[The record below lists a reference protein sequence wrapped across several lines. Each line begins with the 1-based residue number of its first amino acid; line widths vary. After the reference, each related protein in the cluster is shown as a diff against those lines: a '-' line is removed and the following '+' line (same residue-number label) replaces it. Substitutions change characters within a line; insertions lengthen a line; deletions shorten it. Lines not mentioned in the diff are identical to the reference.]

1 MSQHELDKAIAAVRG
16 EEVSDKTVYEAAGRV
31 FRQVFDTSF
40 LGGGGDIDRIRGC
53 ADFQALIPAYLAGT
67 LPPARALLVR
77 DHTLECVEC
86 RRELRTAQGERQPA
100 VPFVKP
106 QKRMPLLVWSMA
118 AMLMIGVGI
127 GLTGAR
133 YGLLPG
139 QHAVRATVASV
150 EGSLYRISSIG
161 SALVEVGS
169 AINST
174 DEIRTA
180 RGSSAILRLVSGG
193 EVELAESSDVS
204 ISRSWKGTTVNL
216 EQGRAIVQASGAATT
231 FYVSAGGMVVPVKN
245 AVLSLNHGVKG
256 SRVAFAKGSGQVE
269 QGQAR
274 YQLAAGQQMATNGLG
289 AAPIASEFNWSK
301 NAGAHLALLGEFSTL
316 QQQVQNIAMPGLRY
330 SSNLVKYVPAGSV
343 VYASIPNVGSAIA
356 EAKHLFDERLTE
368 SEVLRDWWKQ
378 QSPSRSADLDRMV
391 TQVSSIS
398 RYLGDEIVF
407 SAASYGPTHR
417 DEPLVLAGIR
427 QSGLA
432 EYLQKNLPATG
443 LQVITDASAI
453 PATSSDKLLVLLS
466 NNVLAASTDAL
477 QLQAAAKLIQNA
489 GANAAAQPFTA
500 TPFYARIAKSYSA
513 GAGYLLAVDL
523 EQMMPKSVSSTKEMP
538 AGLNNV
544 QYLVLERRTGAG
556 ATETRAA
563 LSFEGGRQGVASWL
577 GAPGPMGS
585 LDFVS
590 PEATIASSF
599 VMKSPRSVL
608 QELIGA
614 STQADGRVSDEL
626 AKFEAVAGVSVLD
639 DIAAPVGSNF
649 TFAFDGPLLPIPAW
663 KLVLEVNDTAKLQ
676 QTITTLID
684 RFNQQSTGS
693 QGKLQTGSE
702 EVNSRVFYWLR
713 GDKMPMAVYYTF
725 ADGYLLAGPSE
736 ANLQQAIQ
744 NRQTGYTLASS
755 ASFRNQLPAD
765 NYTNFSA
772 IIYTN
777 PGSSFGVLAEQL
789 KNSTAL
795 SAAQKQ
801 SLSALVTSST
811 PGLICVY
818 GEPDRIVAASRGSFL
833 GFNLGTL
840 AGIHQGQPLLP
851 LIASSMKSSLPAQK

>member
-1 MSQHELDKAIAAVRG
+1 MSQRELDKAIAAARG
-16 EEVSDKTVYEAAGRV
+16 EEPSDKTVYEAAGRV

-40 LGGGGDIDRIRGC
+40 LHGDIDRIRGC
-53 ADFQALIPAYLAGT
+53 ADFQALIPSYLSGT

-86 RRELRTAQGERQPA
+86 RGELRRARGEAQPA
-100 VPFVKP
+100 LVLANPR
-106 QKRMPLLVWSMA
+106 KRVPLLAWSMA
-118 AMLMIGVGI
+118 ATLVIGMAI
-127 GLTGAR
+127 GLTGAH

-139 QHAVRATVASV
+139 QHAVRATVISV
-150 EGSLYRISSIG
+150 EGSLCRISSIG

-180 RGSSAILRLVSGG
+180 RGSRAILRLVSGG

-216 EQGRAIVQASGAATT
+216 EQGRAIAQAYGQSGT
-231 FYVSAGGMVVPVKN
+231 FYVSAGGMVVPVQN
-245 AVLSLNHGVKG
+245 AVLSLNHGLKG
-256 SRVAFAKGSGQVE
+256 SRVAFAKGSGLVE
-269 QGQAR
+269 QDHASFN
-274 YQLAAGQQMATNGLG
+274 LIAGQQMATNGLG
-289 AAPIASEFNWSK
+289 AAPIASEFSWSQ
-301 NAGAHLALLGEFSTL
+301 NAVAHLALLGEFSTL

-330 SSNLVKYVPAGSV
+330 TSNLAKYVPAGSV

-356 EAKHLFDERLTE
+356 EAKRLFDERLTE

-378 QSPSRSADLDRMV
+378 QSPSRGADLDRMV
-391 TQVSSIS
+391 TQVSAIS
-398 RYLGDEIVF
+398 QYLSDEIVF

-427 QSGLA
+427 QAGLA
-432 EYLQKNLPATG
+432 EYIQQNFPAAG

-453 PATSSDKLLVLLS
+453 PATSSNKLLVLLS
-466 NNVLAASTDAL
+466 NNILAASTDVL
-477 QLQAAAKLIQNA
+477 QLQAAAKLIQNL
-489 GANAAAQPFTA
+489 NAAAQPFTA
-500 TPFYARIAKSYSA
+500 TPFYGRIAKSYSA
-513 GAGYLLAVDL
+513 GVGYLLAVDL
-523 EQMMPKSVSSTKEMP
+523 EQMLPKSVSSTKEMP
-538 AGLNNV
+538 PGLNNV
-544 QYLVLERRTGAG
+544 QYLVLERRAGTG
-556 ATETRAA
+556 ATETRAS
-563 LSFEGGRQGVASWL
+563 LSFEGGRQGLASWL

-590 PEATIASSF
+590 PDATIASSF
-599 VMKSPRSVL
+599 VMKNPRSVL

-614 STQADGRVSDEL
+614 STQAGGRVSDEL
-626 AKFEAVAGVSVLD
+626 AKFESVAGVSVLD
-639 DIAAPVGSNF
+639 DVAAPIGSNA

-676 QTITTLID
+676 QTFTTLID
-684 RFNQQSTGS
+684 RFNQQSTGA

-702 EVNSRVFYWLR
+702 EVNSRIFYWLR
-713 GDKMPMAVYYTF
+713 SDKAPNLSVYYTF

-736 ANLQQAIQ
+736 ANLVQAIQ

-755 ASFRNQLPAD
+755 SNFRNQLPAD

-777 PGSSFGVLAEQL
+777 PGSSFAPLAEQL
-789 KNSTAL
+789 KNSAAL
-795 SAAQKQ
+795 TPAQKQ
-801 SLSALVTSST
+801 SLSALIASST
-811 PGLICVY
+811 PGLVCVY
-818 GEPDRIVAASRGSFL
+818 GEPDRIVAASSGSFL

-851 LIASSMKSSLPAQK
+851 LIASSMRSSLPARK

>member
-1 MSQHELDKAIAAVRG
+1 MNQRKLDQAIAAVRG
-16 EEVSDKTVYEAAGRV
+16 EEASDKIVYEAAGRV
-31 FRQVFDTSF
+31 FRQVFDASF
-40 LGGGGDIDRIRGC
+40 LHGDIDRIRGC
-53 ADFQALIPAYLAGT
+53 ADFQALLPSYLSGT
-67 LPPARALLVR
+67 LPAARALLVR

-86 RRELRTAQGERQPA
+86 RRELRRAQGERQPA
-100 VPFVKP
+100 IAFAKP
-106 QKRMPLLVWSMA
+106 GKRMPLLAWSMA
-118 AMLMIGVGI
+118 ATLVLGVAI
-127 GLTGAR
+127 GLTGAH

-169 AINST
+169 AINSN

-180 RGSSAILRLVSGG
+180 RGSRAILRLVSGG

-216 EQGRAIVQASGAATT
+216 EQGRAIVQASGQTGA
-231 FYVSAGGMVVPVKN
+231 FYVSAGGMVVPVQN
-245 AVLSLNHGVKG
+245 AVLSLNHGLKG
-256 SRVAFAKGSGQVE
+256 SRVAFARGSAQVE

-274 YQLAAGQQMATNGLG
+274 FQLAAGQQMATNGLSAG
-289 AAPIASEFNWSK
+289 PIASEFNWSK
-301 NAGAHLALLGEFSTL
+301 NAGSYLALLGEFSAL

-330 SSNLVKYVPAGSV
+330 TSNLAKYVPAGSV
-343 VYASIPNVGSAIA
+343 VYAAIPNVGSAIG
-356 EAKHLFDERLTE
+356 EAKRLFDERLTE
-368 SEVLRDWWKQ
+368 SEVLRDWWQQ

-391 TQVSSIS
+391 TQISSIS
-398 RYLGDEIVF
+398 QYLGDEIVF

-417 DEPLVLAGIR
+417 DAPLVLAGIR

-432 EYLQKNLPATG
+432 EYLQQNLPATG

-453 PATSSDKLLVLLS
+453 PATSSGKVLVLLS
-466 NNVLAASTDAL
+466 NSVLAASTDPV
-477 QLQAAAKLIQNA
+477 QLQAAAKLIQSS
-489 GANAAAQPFTA
+489 GQNAAAQPFTA
-500 TPFYARIAKSYSA
+500 TPFYGRIAKSYSA

-523 EQMMPKSVSSTKEMP
+523 EQMRPKSVSSTKEMP
-538 AGLNNV
+538 PGLNNV
-544 QYLVLERRTGAG
+544 QYLVLERRGGTG
-556 ATETRAA
+556 ATETRAS
-563 LSFEGGRQGVASWL
+563 LSFAGARQGLASWL

-590 PEATIASSF
+590 PDATVASSF
-599 VMKSPRSVL
+599 VMKNPRSVL
-608 QELIGA
+608 QELITA
-614 STQADGRVSDEL
+614 STQADGRAADEL
-626 AKFEAVAGVSVLD
+626 AKFESVAGVSVLD
-639 DIAAPVGSNF
+639 DVAAPFGSNA

-663 KLVLEVNDTAKLQ
+663 KLVVEVNDTAKLQ
-676 QTITTLID
+676 QTFTTLID
-684 RFNQQSTGS
+684 RFNQQATGA
-693 QGKLQTGSE
+693 QGKLQAGSE
-702 EVNSRVFYWLR
+702 EVNSRIFYWLR
-713 GDKMPMAVYYTF
+713 RDKAPNLPVYYTF

-736 ANLQQAIQ
+736 ANLVQAIQ

-755 ASFRNQLPAD
+755 PNFRNQLPAD

-777 PGSSFGVLAEQL
+777 PGSSLGPLAEQL
-789 KNSTAL
+789 KNSAAL
-795 SAAQKQ
+795 TPTQKQ
-801 SLSALVTSST
+801 SLSTLIASSA
-811 PGLICVY
+811 PGLVCVY

-851 LIASSMKSSLPAQK
+851 LIASSMRSSLPARK